1 MSDKAPVF
9 DREAALN
16 LLDGDEELLSI
27 LIDSFLT
34 ENKFEKRYKTSYQCY
49 WLLWAVDY
57 LGLSAKE
64 DK

>member
-1 MSDKAPVF
+1 M
-9 DREAALN
+9 
-16 LLDGDEELLSI
+16 
-27 LIDSFLT
+27 

-49 WLLWAVDY
+49 WLLWAVDN